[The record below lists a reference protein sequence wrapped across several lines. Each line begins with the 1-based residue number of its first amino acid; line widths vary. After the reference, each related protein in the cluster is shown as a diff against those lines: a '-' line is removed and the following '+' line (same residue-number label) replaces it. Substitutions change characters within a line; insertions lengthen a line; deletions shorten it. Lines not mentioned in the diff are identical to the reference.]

1 MIKGRPTWVTARRP
15 DTGSPP
21 SGPLTEPARRPDTG
35 ICRAGSRPYAG
46 QPPYAVGKSLIQFV
60 GFSVLYYLDV
70 FVAVIVQVVLK
81 ECLGVLFTVNHK
93 DFLEAARIN

>member
-1 MIKGRPTWVTARRP
+1 MIKGRPTWVTARNPQAGHGQPAFRP
-15 DTGSPP
+15 GYGTCHAS
-21 SGPLTEPARRPDTG
+21 
-35 ICRAGSRPYAG
+35 SRPYAG

-81 ECLGVLFTVNHK
+81 ECLGVFFTVNHK